1 MLYFFFKFALNL
13 HITTHQNNNVTLER
27 IHTTKTPG
35 LKTSVNGK
43 EFPWQATYGLDCLIM
58 C

>member
-43 EFPWQATYGLDCLIM
+43 EFP
-58 C
+58 